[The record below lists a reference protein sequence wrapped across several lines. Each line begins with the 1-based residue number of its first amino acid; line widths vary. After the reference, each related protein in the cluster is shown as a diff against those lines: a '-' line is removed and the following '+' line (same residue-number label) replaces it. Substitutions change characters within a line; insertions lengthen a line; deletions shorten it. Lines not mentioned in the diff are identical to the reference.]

1 MKTAKELFPDVIG
14 QERAKL
20 AIADWYKY
28 DTCPLLIFGPSGYGK
43 TNFAESLGAKIID
56 TTQLRSDRV
65 SSLLKPIKEA
75 DDGDILFFDEIH
87 TLQPKVLEGL
97 YYIFDKGTFFDPE
110 IGLDLPIPRVKF
122 IFATNYLNKLPI
134 AFQTRVKLV
143 ELQNYTE
150 DELKQIINNKYP
162 ELNKDG
168 LETIVKACKGTPR
181 TALRLA
187 GDVISGLKTEK
198 IKDANADDMNNILNS
213 RFGIDPTTGLSEA
226 EFTIIQ
232 KVCERG
238 HLSTTAIANT
248 LKLSIKDARDR
259 YINPLQIS
267 DWLCVTS
274 KGVVP
279 GFKAYEHYRLFVK
292 KIK

>member
-1 MKTAKELFPDVIG
+1 MFEKIVG
-14 QERAKL
+14 QDRAKK
-20 AIADWYKY
+20 AITDWYKY

-43 TNFAESLGAKIID
+43 TNFAESLGTKIID
-56 TTQLRSDRV
+56 KTQLRSDRV

-150 DELKQIINNKYP
+150 DELKEIIIKKYP
-162 ELNKDG
+162 TLNKDG

-213 RFGIDPTTGLSEA
+213 RFGIDPTTGLSES

>member
-1 MKTAKELFPDVIG
+1 MFEKIIG
-14 QERAKL
+14 QSRAKL
-20 AIADWYKY
+20 AIQDWYKY

-150 DELKQIINNKYP
+150 DELKEIIIKKYP
-162 ELNKDG
+162 TLNKDG
-168 LETIVKACKGTPR
+168 LEAIVKACKGTPR

-213 RFGIDPTTGLSEA
+213 RFGIDPTTGLSES

-279 GFKAYEHYRLFVK
+279 GFKAYEHYRLFIK

>member
-1 MKTAKELFPDVIG
+1 MTEELFKGIIG
-14 QERAKL
+14 QTQAKL
-20 AIADWYKY
+20 AITDWYKY

-43 TNFAESLGAKIID
+43 TAFAESLGAKIID

-110 IGLDLPIPRVKF
+110 IGIDLPIPHNMKF

-150 DELKQIINNKYP
+150 DELKEIIIKKYP
-162 ELNKDG
+162 TLNKDG
-168 LETIVKACKGTPR
+168 LNTIIKACKGTPR

-187 GDVISGLKTEK
+187 GDVVSGLKTEK
-198 IKDANADDMNNILNS
+198 IEKANTEDMNNILNS
-213 RFGIDPTTGLSEA
+213 RFGIDPTTGLSES

-248 LKLSIKDARDR
+248 LKLSIQDTKDR

>member
-1 MKTAKELFPDVIG
+1 MTKELFLNVIG
-14 QERAKL
+14 QERAKK
-20 AIADWYKY
+20 AITDWYKY

-43 TNFAESLGAKIID
+43 TAFAESLGAKIID

-97 YYIFDKGTFFDPE
+97 YYIFDKGTFYDPE
-110 IGLDLPIPRVKF
+110 IGVDLPIPRVKF

-150 DELKQIINNKYP
+150 DELKEIIIKKYP
-162 ELNKDG
+162 TLNKDG

-198 IKDANADDMNNILNS
+198 IEKASADNILNS
-213 RFGIDPTTGLSEA
+213 RFGIDPTTGLSES

-279 GFKAYEHYRLFVK
+279 GFKTYENYRLFVK

>member
-1 MKTAKELFPDVIG
+1 MFEEIIG
-14 QERAKL
+14 QDRAKL
-20 AIADWYKY
+20 AIQDWYKH
-28 DTCPLLIFGPSGYGK
+28 DTCPLLIYGPSGFGK
-43 TNFAESLGAKIID
+43 TNFAESLGAKTID

-75 DDGDILFFDEIH
+75 EDGDILFFDEIH
-87 TLQPKVLEGL
+87 SLQQKVLEGL

-110 IGLDLPIPRVKF
+110 IGLDLPIPNIRF
-122 IFATNYLNKLPI
+122 IFATNYLEKLPV

-150 DELKQIINNKYP
+150 DELKKIINNKYP
-162 ELNKDG
+162 ELDKNGLDG
-168 LETIVKACKGTPR
+168 IVKACKGIPR

-198 IKDANADDMNNILNS
+198 IKDATEDNMNNILNS
-213 RFGIDPTTGLSEA
+213 RFGIDPTTGLNER
-226 EFTIIQ
+226 EFLIVQ

-238 HLSTTAIANT
+238 HLSMTAVANI
-248 LKLSIKDARDR
+248 LKLSLKDVKDR
-259 YINPLQIS
+259 YIGPLQIS
-267 DWLCVTS
+267 DWLCVTQR
-274 KGVVP
+274 GVVP
-279 GFKAYEHYRLFVK
+279 GFRAYESYRLFVK

>member
-1 MKTAKELFPDVIG
+1 MDELFPSLIG
-14 QERAKL
+14 QERAKK
-20 AIADWYKY
+20 AITDWYKY

-43 TNFAESLGAKIID
+43 TAFAESLGAKIID

-110 IGLDLPIPRVKF
+110 IGIDLPIPHNMKF

-150 DELKQIINNKYP
+150 DELKEIIIKKYP
-162 ELNKDG
+162 TLNKDG
-168 LETIVKACKGTPR
+168 LNTIIKACKGTPR

-198 IKDANADDMNNILNS
+198 IEKANTEDMNNILNS
-213 RFGIDPTTGLSEA
+213 RFGIDPTTGLSES

-248 LKLSIKDARDR
+248 LKLSIQDTKDR

-292 KIK
+292 KIRG

>member
-1 MKTAKELFPDVIG
+1 M
-14 QERAKL
+14 
-20 AIADWYKY
+20 
-28 DTCPLLIFGPSGYGK
+28 
-43 TNFAESLGAKIID
+43 
-56 TTQLRSDRV
+56 
-65 SSLLKPIKEA
+65 
-75 DDGDILFFDEIH
+75 FFDEIH

-97 YYIFDKGTFFDPE
+97 YYIFDKGTFYDPE
-110 IGLDLPIPRVKF
+110 IGVDLPIPHVKF

-143 ELQNYTE
+143 ELQNYTD
-150 DELKQIINNKYP
+150 DELKEIIINKYP
-162 ELNKDG
+162 ELNKGG

-198 IKDANADDMNNILNS
+198 IEKTSADDMNNILNS
-213 RFGIDPTTGLSEA
+213 RFGIDPATGLSES

-279 GFKAYEHYRLFVK
+279 GFKTYENYRLFIK

>member
-1 MKTAKELFPDVIG
+1 MFKGIIG
-14 QERAKL
+14 QDRAKR
-20 AIADWYKY
+20 AILDWYKY

-150 DELKQIINNKYP
+150 DELKEIIIKKYP
-162 ELNKDG
+162 TLNKNG

-213 RFGIDPTTGLSEA
+213 RFGIDPTTGLSES
-226 EFTIIQ
+226 ESTIIQ

-292 KIK
+292 KIGG

>member
-1 MKTAKELFPDVIG
+1 MDELFPSLIG
-14 QERAKL
+14 QERAKK
-20 AIADWYKY
+20 AITDWYKY

-43 TNFAESLGAKIID
+43 TAFAESLDAKIID

-110 IGLDLPIPRVKF
+110 IGIDLPIPHNMKF

-150 DELKQIINNKYP
+150 DELKEIIIKKYP
-162 ELNKDG
+162 TLNKDG
-168 LETIVKACKGTPR
+168 LNTIIKACKGTPR

-187 GDVISGLKTEK
+187 GDVVSGLKTEK
-198 IKDANADDMNNILNS
+198 IEKANTEDMNNILNS
-213 RFGIDPTTGLSEA
+213 RFGIDPTTGLSES

-248 LKLSIKDARDR
+248 LKLSIQDTKDR

-292 KIK
+292 KIRG

>member
-1 MKTAKELFPDVIG
+1 M
-14 QERAKL
+14 
-20 AIADWYKY
+20 
-28 DTCPLLIFGPSGYGK
+28 
-43 TNFAESLGAKIID
+43 
-56 TTQLRSDRV
+56 
-65 SSLLKPIKEA
+65 
-75 DDGDILFFDEIH
+75 FFDEIH

-110 IGLDLPIPRVKF
+110 IGMDLPIPHVRF

-150 DELKQIINNKYP
+150 DELKQMISKVYP
-162 ELNKDG
+162 TLNKNG
-168 LETIVKACKGTPR
+168 LNAIVKSSKGTPR

-187 GDVISGLKTEK
+187 SDVISGLKTEK
-198 IKDANADDMNNILNS
+198 ITKANIEDMNNILNS
-213 RFGIDPTTGLSEA
+213 RFGINPETGLTEA

-232 KVCERG
+232 KVCDKG
-238 HLSTTAIANT
+238 HLSMTAIANT
-248 LKLSIKDARDR
+248 LKLSLKDVRDR
-259 YINPLQIS
+259 YINPLQVS

-279 GFKAYEHYRLFVK
+279 GFKAYENYRLFIK
-292 KIK
+292 KIA

>member
-1 MKTAKELFPDVIG
+1 MLDFSKIVG
-14 QERAKL
+14 QDRAKR
-20 AIADWYKY
+20 AITDWYKY

-110 IGLDLPIPRVKF
+110 IGMDLPIPRVKF

-134 AFQTRVKLV
+134 AFQTRVKLI
-143 ELQNYTE
+143 ELQNYSE
-150 DELKQIINNKYP
+150 DELKEIIIRKYSA
-162 ELNKDG
+162 LNKDG
-168 LETIVKACKGTPR
+168 LEAIVKACKGTPR

-198 IKDANADDMNNILNS
+198 IEKANAEDMNSILNS
-213 RFGIDPTTGLSEA
+213 RFGIDPTTGLSES

-267 DWLCVTS
+267 DWLCVTP

-279 GFKAYEHYRLFVK
+279 GFKTYEHYRLFVK

>member
-1 MKTAKELFPDVIG
+1 MDELFPSLIG
-14 QERAKL
+14 QERAKK
-20 AIADWYKY
+20 AITDWYKY

-43 TNFAESLGAKIID
+43 TAFAESLGAKIID

-110 IGLDLPIPRVKF
+110 IGIDLPIPHNMKF

-150 DELKQIINNKYP
+150 DELKEIIIKKYP
-162 ELNKDG
+162 TLNKDG
-168 LETIVKACKGTPR
+168 LNTIIKACKGTPR

-187 GDVISGLKTEK
+187 GDVVSGLKTEK
-198 IKDANADDMNNILNS
+198 IEKANTEDMNNILNS
-213 RFGIDPTTGLSEA
+213 RFGIDPTTGLSES

-248 LKLSIKDARDR
+248 LKLSIQDTKDR

-292 KIK
+292 KIS

>member
-1 MKTAKELFPDVIG
+1 MTEELFLNVIG
-14 QERAKL
+14 QERAKK
-20 AIADWYKY
+20 AITDWYKY

-43 TNFAESLGAKIID
+43 TAFAESLRAKIID

-97 YYIFDKGTFFDPE
+97 YYIFDKGTFYDPE
-110 IGLDLPIPRVKF
+110 IGVDLPIPRVKF

-150 DELKQIINNKYP
+150 DELKEIIINKYP

-168 LETIVKACKGTPR
+168 LETIIKACKGTPR

-213 RFGIDPTTGLSEA
+213 RFGIDPTTGLSES

-279 GFKAYEHYRLFVK
+279 GFKSYENYRLFVK

>member
-1 MKTAKELFPDVIG
+1 MKTEKLFSDIVG
-14 QERAKL
+14 QDRAKK
-20 AIADWYKY
+20 AITDWYNY

-43 TNFAESLGAKIID
+43 TNFAEALGAKIVD

-75 DDGDILFFDEIH
+75 EDGDILFFDEIH
-87 TLQPKVLEGL
+87 SLQPKVLEGL
-97 YYIFDKGTFFDPE
+97 YYIFDKGTFYDPE
-110 IGLDLPIPRVKF
+110 IGVDLPIPNVKF
-122 IFATNYLNKLPI
+122 IFATNYLNKLPV

-150 DELKQIINNKYP
+150 DELKQMISNKYP
-162 ELNKDG
+162 DLNKEG
-168 LETIVKACKGTPR
+168 LDAIVKSCKGTPR

-187 GDVISGLKTEK
+187 GDVISGLKTEE
-198 IKDANADDMNNILNS
+198 IKDASADDMNNILNS
-213 RFGIDPTTGLSEA
+213 RFGIDPATGLSEA

-232 KVCERG
+232 KVCDKG
-238 HLSTTAIANT
+238 HLSTTAVANL
-248 LKLSIKDARDR
+248 LKISLKDAKDR
-259 YINPLQIS
+259 YINPLQVA

-274 KGVVP
+274 KGIVP
-279 GFKAYEHYRLFVK
+279 GFKAYENYRLFVK

>member
-1 MKTAKELFPDVIG
+1 MDELFPSLIG
-14 QERAKL
+14 QERAKK
-20 AIADWYKY
+20 AITDWYKY

-43 TNFAESLGAKIID
+43 TAFAESLGAKIID

-87 TLQPKVLEGL
+87 TLQPKLLEGL

-110 IGLDLPIPRVKF
+110 IGIDLPIPHNMKF
-122 IFATNYLNKLPI
+122 IFATNYLNKLSI

-150 DELKQIINNKYP
+150 DELKEIIIKKYP
-162 ELNKDG
+162 TLNKDG
-168 LETIVKACKGTPR
+168 LNTIIKACKGTPR

-187 GDVISGLKTEK
+187 GDVVSGLKTEK
-198 IKDANADDMNNILNS
+198 IEKANTEDMNNILNS
-213 RFGIDPTTGLSEA
+213 RFGIDPATGLSES

-248 LKLSIKDARDR
+248 LKLSIQDTKDR

-279 GFKAYEHYRLFVK
+279 GFKTYENYRLFIK

>member
-1 MKTAKELFPDVIG
+1 MDELFPSLIG
-14 QERAKL
+14 QERAKK
-20 AIADWYKY
+20 AITDWYKY

-43 TNFAESLGAKIID
+43 TAFAESLGAKIID

-110 IGLDLPIPRVKF
+110 IGIDLPIPHNMKF

-150 DELKQIINNKYP
+150 DELKEIIIKKYP
-162 ELNKDG
+162 TLNKDG
-168 LETIVKACKGTPR
+168 LNTIVKACKGTPR

-187 GDVISGLKTEK
+187 GDVVSGLKTEK
-198 IKDANADDMNNILNS
+198 IEKANVEDMNNILNS
-213 RFGIDPTTGLSEA
+213 RFGIDPTTGLSES

-248 LKLSIKDARDR
+248 LKLSIQDTKDR

-292 KIK
+292 KIRG

>member
-1 MKTAKELFPDVIG
+1 MKDELFKGIIG
-14 QERAKL
+14 QERAKK
-20 AIADWYKY
+20 AILDWYKY

-43 TNFAESLGAKIID
+43 TNFAESLRAKIID

-87 TLQPKVLEGL
+87 TLQPKVVEGL
-97 YYIFDKGTFFDPE
+97 YYIFDKGTFYDPE
-110 IGLDLPIPRVKF
+110 IGVDLPIPHVKF

-150 DELKQIINNKYP
+150 DELKEIIVKKYP
-162 ELNKDG
+162 TLNKDG
-168 LETIVKACKGTPR
+168 LNTIVKACKGTPR

-198 IKDANADDMNNILNS
+198 IEKASADDMNNILNS
-213 RFGIDPTTGLSEA
+213 RFGIDPTTGLSES

-238 HLSTTAIANT
+238 HLSTTAIANI

-267 DWLCVTS
+267 DWLCITS

-279 GFKAYEHYRLFVK
+279 GFKTYENYRLFVK

>member
-1 MKTAKELFPDVIG
+1 MTDELFKNIVG
-14 QERAKL
+14 QDRAKK

-110 IGLDLPIPRVKF
+110 IGVDLPIPRVKF

-150 DELKQIINNKYP
+150 DELKEIIIKKYP
-162 ELNKDG
+162 TLNKDG

-198 IKDANADDMNNILNS
+198 IEKASADDMNNILNS
-213 RFGIDPTTGLSEA
+213 RFGIDPSTGLSEA

-279 GFKAYEHYRLFVK
+279 GFKTYENYRLFVK

>member
-1 MKTAKELFPDVIG
+1 M
-14 QERAKL
+14 
-20 AIADWYKY
+20 
-28 DTCPLLIFGPSGYGK
+28 
-43 TNFAESLGAKIID
+43 GAKIVD

-97 YYIFDKGTFFDPE
+97 YYIFDKGTFYDPE
-110 IGLDLPIPRVKF
+110 IGVDLPIPHIKF

-143 ELQNYTE
+143 ELQNYTD
-150 DELKQIINNKYP
+150 DELKEIIINKYP

-168 LETIVKACKGTPR
+168 LDAIIKSCKGTPR

-198 IKDANADDMNNILNS
+198 IEKVSTEDMNNILNS
-213 RFGIDPTTGLSEA
+213 RFGIDPTTGLSES

-267 DWLCVTS
+267 DWLCITS

-279 GFKAYEHYRLFVK
+279 GFKTYENYRLFIK
-292 KIK
+292 KIGG

>member
-1 MKTAKELFPDVIG
+1 MDELFPSLIG
-14 QERAKL
+14 QERAKK
-20 AIADWYKY
+20 AITDWYKY

-43 TNFAESLGAKIID
+43 TAFAESLGAKIID

-110 IGLDLPIPRVKF
+110 IGIDLPIPHNMKF

-150 DELKQIINNKYP
+150 DELKEIIIKKYP
-162 ELNKDG
+162 TLNKDG
-168 LETIVKACKGTPR
+168 LNTIIKACKGTPR

-187 GDVISGLKTEK
+187 GDVVSGLKTEK
-198 IKDANADDMNNILNS
+198 IEKANTEDMNNILNS
-213 RFGIDPTTGLSEA
+213 RFGIDPTTGLSES

-248 LKLSIKDARDR
+248 LKLSIQDTKDR

-279 GFKAYEHYRLFVK
+279 GFKTYENYRLFIK

>member
-1 MKTAKELFPDVIG
+1 MDELFPSLIG
-14 QERAKL
+14 QERAKK
-20 AIADWYKY
+20 AITDWYKY

-43 TNFAESLGAKIID
+43 TAFAESLGAKIID

-87 TLQPKVLEGL
+87 TLQPKLLEGL

-110 IGLDLPIPRVKF
+110 IGIDLPIPHNMKF
-122 IFATNYLNKLPI
+122 IFATNYLNKLSI

-150 DELKQIINNKYP
+150 DELKEIIIKKYP
-162 ELNKDG
+162 TLNKDG
-168 LETIVKACKGTPR
+168 LNTIIKACKGTPR

-187 GDVISGLKTEK
+187 GDVVSGLKTEK
-198 IKDANADDMNNILNS
+198 IEKANTEDMNNILNS
-213 RFGIDPTTGLSEA
+213 RFGIDPTTGLSES

-248 LKLSIKDARDR
+248 LKLSIQDTKDR

-279 GFKAYEHYRLFVK
+279 GFKTYENYRLFIK

>member
-1 MKTAKELFPDVIG
+1 M
-14 QERAKL
+14 
-20 AIADWYKY
+20 
-28 DTCPLLIFGPSGYGK
+28 
-43 TNFAESLGAKIID
+43 
-56 TTQLRSDRV
+56 
-65 SSLLKPIKEA
+65 
-75 DDGDILFFDEIH
+75 
-87 TLQPKVLEGL
+87 
-97 YYIFDKGTFFDPE
+97 
-110 IGLDLPIPRVKF
+110 KF

-150 DELKQIINNKYP
+150 DELKEIIIKKYP
-162 ELNKDG
+162 TLNKDG
-168 LETIVKACKGTPR
+168 LEAIVKACKGTPR

-198 IKDANADDMNNILNS
+198 IKDANTDDMNNILNS
-213 RFGIDPTTGLSEA
+213 RFGIDPTTGLSES

-292 KIK
+292 KIGG

>member
-1 MKTAKELFPDVIG
+1 MDELFPSLIG
-14 QERAKL
+14 QERAKK
-20 AIADWYKY
+20 AITDWYKY

-43 TNFAESLGAKIID
+43 TAFAESLGAKIID

-110 IGLDLPIPRVKF
+110 IGIDLPIPHNMKF

-150 DELKQIINNKYP
+150 DELKEIIIKKYP
-162 ELNKDG
+162 TLNKDG
-168 LETIVKACKGTPR
+168 LNTIIKACKGTPR

-187 GDVISGLKTEK
+187 GDVVSGLKTEK
-198 IKDANADDMNNILNS
+198 IEKANVEDMNNILNS
-213 RFGIDPTTGLSEA
+213 RFGIDPTTGLSES

-248 LKLSIKDARDR
+248 LKLSIQDTKDR

>member
-1 MKTAKELFPDVIG
+1 MDELFPSLIG
-14 QERAKL
+14 QERAKK
-20 AIADWYKY
+20 AITDWYKY

-43 TNFAESLGAKIID
+43 TAFAESLGAKIID

-110 IGLDLPIPRVKF
+110 IGIDLPIPHNMKF

-150 DELKQIINNKYP
+150 DELKEIIIKKYP
-162 ELNKDG
+162 TLNKDG
-168 LETIVKACKGTPR
+168 LNTIIKACKGTPR

-187 GDVISGLKTEK
+187 GDVVSGLKTEK
-198 IKDANADDMNNILNS
+198 IEKANTEDMNNILNS
-213 RFGIDPTTGLSEA
+213 RFGIDPTTGLSES

-248 LKLSIKDARDR
+248 LKLSIQDTKDR

-292 KIK
+292 KIRG

>member
-1 MKTAKELFPDVIG
+1 M
-14 QERAKL
+14 
-20 AIADWYKY
+20 
-28 DTCPLLIFGPSGYGK
+28 
-43 TNFAESLGAKIID
+43 
-56 TTQLRSDRV
+56 
-65 SSLLKPIKEA
+65 
-75 DDGDILFFDEIH
+75 FFDEIH
-87 TLQPKVLEGL
+87 SLQPKVLEGL

-110 IGLDLPIPRVKF
+110 IGIDLPIPNVRF
-122 IFATNYLNKLPI
+122 ILATNYLEKLPV
-134 AFQTRVKLV
+134 AFKTRVKLV
-143 ELQNYTE
+143 ELQEYTG

-162 ELNKDG
+162 ELDKSG
-168 LETIVKACKGTPR
+168 LDAIVKSCKGTPR

-187 GDVISGLKTEK
+187 SDVISGLKTEK
-198 IKDANADDMNNILNS
+198 IKDASAEDMNNILNS
-213 RFGIDPTTGLSEA
+213 RFGIDPMTGLNES

-238 HLSTTAIANT
+238 HLSTTAIANL
-248 LKLSIKDARDR
+248 LKLSLKDVKER
-259 YINPLQIS
+259 YINPLQVS

>member
-1 MKTAKELFPDVIG
+1 MFKNIIG
-14 QERAKL
+14 QDRAKK
-20 AIADWYKY
+20 AITDWYNF

-43 TNFAESLGAKIID
+43 TNFAESLGAKTID

-87 TLQPKVLEGL
+87 SLQPKVLEGL

-110 IGLDLPIPRVKF
+110 IGLDLPIPKNIRF
-122 IFATNYLNKLPI
+122 IFATNYLEKLPV
-134 AFQTRVKLV
+134 AFRTRTKIV
-143 ELQNYTE
+143 ELQDYTQ

-162 ELNKDG
+162 SLDKTG
-168 LETIVKACKGTPR
+168 LEPIVKACKGIPR

-187 GDVISGLKTEK
+187 SDVISGLKTED
-198 IKDANADDMNNILNS
+198 IKEADEAAMNSILES
-213 RFGIDPTTGLSEA
+213 RFGINPTTGLNEH
-226 EFTIIQ
+226 EFLIIQ

-248 LKLSIKDARDR
+248 LKLSLKDTKDR
-259 YINPLQIS
+259 YINPLQIA
-267 DWLCVTS
+267 DWLCVTP

-292 KIK
+292 KIG

>member
-1 MKTAKELFPDVIG
+1 MFKNIVG

-28 DTCPLLIFGPSGYGK
+28 YTCPLLIFGPSGYGK
-43 TNFAESLGAKIID
+43 TLFAESLGAKIID

-150 DELKQIINNKYP
+150 DELKEIIIKKYP
-162 ELNKDG
+162 TLNKDG

-198 IKDANADDMNNILNS
+198 IKDAN
-213 RFGIDPTTGLSEA
+213 
-226 EFTIIQ
+226 
-232 KVCERG
+232 K
-238 HLSTTAIANT
+238 
-248 LKLSIKDARDR
+248 
-259 YINPLQIS
+259 IS
-267 DWLCVTS
+267 DIT
-274 KGVVP
+274 
-279 GFKAYEHYRLFVK
+279 
-292 KIK
+292 

>member
-1 MKTAKELFPDVIG
+1 MDELFPSLIG
-14 QERAKL
+14 QERAKK
-20 AIADWYKY
+20 AITDWYKY
-28 DTCPLLIFGPSGYGK
+28 GTCPLLIFGPSGYGK
-43 TNFAESLGAKIID
+43 TAFAESLGAKIID

-110 IGLDLPIPRVKF
+110 IGIDLPIPHNMKF

-150 DELKQIINNKYP
+150 DELKEIIIKKYP
-162 ELNKDG
+162 TLNKDG
-168 LETIVKACKGTPR
+168 LNTIIKACKGTPR

-187 GDVISGLKTEK
+187 GDVVSGLKTEK
-198 IKDANADDMNNILNS
+198 IEKANTEDMNNILNS
-213 RFGIDPTTGLSEA
+213 RFGIDPTTGLSES

-248 LKLSIKDARDR
+248 LKLSIQDTKDR

-292 KIK
+292 KIRG

>member
-1 MKTAKELFPDVIG
+1 M
-14 QERAKL
+14 
-20 AIADWYKY
+20 
-28 DTCPLLIFGPSGYGK
+28 
-43 TNFAESLGAKIID
+43 GAKIVD

-97 YYIFDKGTFFDPE
+97 YYIFDKGTFYDPE
-110 IGLDLPIPRVKF
+110 IGLDLPIPHIKF

-168 LETIVKACKGTPR
+168 LESIVKACKGIPR

-213 RFGIDPTTGLSEA
+213 RFGIDPTTGLSES

-279 GFKAYEHYRLFVK
+279 GFKTYENYRLFVK

>member
-1 MKTAKELFPDVIG
+1 MDELFPSLIG
-14 QERAKL
+14 QERAKK
-20 AIADWYKY
+20 AITDWYKY

-43 TNFAESLGAKIID
+43 TAFAESLGAKIID

-110 IGLDLPIPRVKF
+110 IGIDLPIPHNMKF

-150 DELKQIINNKYP
+150 DELKEIIIKKYP
-162 ELNKDG
+162 TLNKDG
-168 LETIVKACKGTPR
+168 LNTIIKACKGTPR

-187 GDVISGLKTEK
+187 GDVVSGLKTEK
-198 IKDANADDMNNILNS
+198 IEKANVEDMNNILNS
-213 RFGIDPTTGLSEA
+213 RFGIDPTTGLSES

-248 LKLSIKDARDR
+248 LKLSIQDTKDR

-292 KIK
+292 KIRG

>member
-1 MKTAKELFPDVIG
+1 MKDDLFSSIVG
-14 QERAKL
+14 QDRAKL
-20 AIADWYKY
+20 AITDWYNY

-43 TNFAESLGAKIID
+43 TNFAESLGAKTID

-87 TLQPKVLEGL
+87 TLQPKVLESL

-150 DELKQIINNKYP
+150 NELKEIIIKKYP
-162 ELNKDG
+162 TLNKNG
-168 LETIVKACKGTPR
+168 LEAIVRACKGTPR

-187 GDVISGLKTEK
+187 DDVISGLKTEK
-198 IKDANADDMNNILNS
+198 IEKASAEDMNNILNS
-213 RFGIDPTTGLSEA
+213 RFGIDSTTGLNESE
-226 EFTIIQ
+226 FIIIQ

-267 DWLCVTS
+267 DWLCVTP

-279 GFKAYEHYRLFVK
+279 GFKTYENYRLFIK
-292 KIK
+292 KIGE

>member
-1 MKTAKELFPDVIG
+1 MDLFKNIVG
-14 QERAKL
+14 QDRAKL
-20 AIADWYKY
+20 AITDWYKY

-43 TNFAESLGAKIID
+43 TAFAESLGAKIID

-150 DELKQIINNKYP
+150 DELKEIIMKKYP
-162 ELNKDG
+162 TLNKDG
-168 LETIVKACKGTPR
+168 LEAIVKACKGTPR

-187 GDVISGLKTEK
+187 GDVVSGLKTEK
-198 IKDANADDMNNILNS
+198 IKDANANDMNNILNS

-279 GFKAYEHYRLFVK
+279 GFKAYESYRLFVK

>member
-14 QERAKL
+14 QERAKS

>member
-1 MKTAKELFPDVIG
+1 MELFSKIVG
-14 QERAKL
+14 QDRAKK
-20 AIADWYKY
+20 AIEDWYKF

-43 TNFAESLGAKIID
+43 TNFAEALGAKMID

-75 DDGDILFFDEIH
+75 EDGDILFFDEIH
-87 TLQPKVLEGL
+87 SLQPKVLEGL

-110 IGLDLPIPRVKF
+110 IGMDLPIPNVKF
-122 IFATNYLNKLPI
+122 IFATNYLNKLPV

-143 ELQNYTE
+143 ELQPYTE
-150 DELKQIINNKYP
+150 AELKTMIINKYP

-168 LETIVKACKGTPR
+168 LDAIVKSCKGTPR

-187 GDVISGLKTEK
+187 EDVIAGLKTEE
-198 IKDANADDMNNILNS
+198 IADTEATVADMNNILNS
-213 RFGIDPTTGLSEA
+213 RFGIDPETGLSEA

-232 KVCERG
+232 KVCDKG
-238 HLSTTAIANT
+238 HLSTTAVANI
-248 LKLSIKDARDR
+248 LKMSLKDVRDR
-259 YINPLQIS
+259 YINPLQVS

-274 KGVVP
+274 KGIVP

-292 KIK
+292 KIG

>member
-1 MKTAKELFPDVIG
+1 MDFSHIVG
-14 QERAKL
+14 QDRAKL
-20 AIADWYKY
+20 AITDWYNY

-43 TNFAESLGAKIID
+43 TNFAESLGAKIVD

-87 TLQPKVLEGL
+87 SLQPKVLEGL
-97 YYIFDKGTFFDPE
+97 YYIFDKGTFYDPE

-150 DELKQIINNKYP
+150 DELKQIIINKYP

-168 LETIVKACKGTPR
+168 LEAIVKACKGVPR

-187 GDVISGLKTEK
+187 GDVISGLKTEE
-198 IKDANADDMNNILNS
+198 IKDAGAEDMNNILNS
-213 RFGIDPTTGLSEA
+213 RFGIDPSTGLSEI

-232 KVCERG
+232 KVCDKG
-238 HLSTTAIANT
+238 HLSTTAVANL
-248 LKLSIKDARDR
+248 LKISLKDARDR
-259 YINPLQIS
+259 YINPLQVA

-292 KIK
+292 KIGG

>member
-1 MKTAKELFPDVIG
+1 MFKNSVG

-28 DTCPLLIFGPSGYGK
+28 DACPLLIFGPSGYGK

-122 IFATNYLNKLPI
+122 IFATNYLNKLPT

-150 DELKQIINNKYP
+150 DELKEIIIKKYP
-162 ELNKDG
+162 TLNKDG

-187 GDVISGLKTEK
+187 GDVVSGLKTEK

-213 RFGIDPTTGLSEA
+213 RFGIDPTTGLSES

-292 KIK
+292 KIGG